1 MVSSSELLQWTL
13 PTFIP
18 IGNATTNDLW
28 ASLSRASN
36 QDVNTFMVGQTSDRT
51 YIVLI
56 LIAKDP
62 WIRKIGF
69 PVVTVAEEPGQI
81 SIRQNRFLSSGDA
94 KPEEDQ
100 TTWWIPLGI
109 KGDSKAA
116 DLYSR
121 ALVSKADT
129 VRGVGQESFY
139 KLNKDLSGFYRTNYP
154 ANRLAVLGQSLNQL
168 STEDKIGLIG
178 DAAALAV
185 SGEGTTAALLA
196 LLEGFKEEQD
206 YLSVIPKPFR
216 SGRLTIQSTGYGLR
230 SRRLLQICA
239 PSSRKMNR

>member
-1 MVSSSELLQWTL
+1 MLQ
-13 PTFIP
+13 
-18 IGNATTNDLW
+18 
-28 ASLSRASN
+28 
-36 QDVNTFMVGQTSDRT
+36 
-51 YIVLI
+51 
-56 LIAKDP
+56 DP

-109 KGDSKAA
+109 KGGSNTTDANSQ
-116 DLYSR
+116 
-121 ALVSKADT
+121 ALVSKSDT
-129 VRGVGQESFY
+129 IRGVGQDTFY
-139 KLNKDLSGFYRTNYP
+139 KINKDLSGFYRTNYP
-154 ANRLAVLGQSLNQL
+154 ADRLATLGQSLDKL

-196 LLEGFKEEQD
+196 LLEGFKGEQN
-206 YLSVIPKPFR
+206 YLLVSDAM
-216 SGRLTIQSTGYGLR
+216 SYDG
-230 SRRLLQICA
+230 A
-239 PSSRKMNR
+239 

>member
-1 MVSSSELLQWTL
+1 MQ
-13 PTFIP
+13 
-18 IGNATTNDLW
+18 
-28 ASLSRASN
+28 
-36 QDVNTFMVGQTSDRT
+36 
-51 YIVLI
+51 
-56 LIAKDP
+56 DP

-109 KGDSKAA
+109 KGGPNTTDANSQ
-116 DLYSR
+116 
-121 ALVSKADT
+121 ALVSKSDT
-129 VRGVGQESFY
+129 IRGVGQDTFY
-139 KLNKDLSGFYRTNYP
+139 KINKDLSGFYRTNYP
-154 ANRLAVLGQSLNQL
+154 ADRLATLGQSLDKL

-196 LLEGFKEEQD
+196 LLEGFKGEQN
-206 YLSVIPKPFR
+206 YLLVSDAL
-216 SGRLTIQSTGYGLR
+216 SYDG
-230 SRRLLQICA
+230 A
-239 PSSRKMNR
+239 